1 MNTYFEFFI
10 NGNNQNYVAANGDV
24 SFGAGK
30 IVSQELGEEGKA
42 AYVTVAEAFIP
53 AAAYGPGGD
62 PNRKLSPIAAKV
74 PDFIRVG
81 FAWKTN
87 DDLATDLGGSGGGP
101 DAWWFEE
108 AHFPNNHEEQYYISS
123 NGIHY
128 SNPLL

>member
-1 MNTYFEFFI
+1 MYTNFEFFI

-24 SFGAGK
+24 SFEAGK
-30 IVSQELGEEGKA
+30 IVSQELGGEGK
-42 AYVTVAEAFIP
+42 
-53 AAAYGPGGD
+53 AAYGPGGD
-62 PNRKLSPIAAKV
+62 PDRKLSPLGAKV

-87 DDLATDLGGSGGGP
+87 GDLATGLGGSGGGP

-123 NGIHY
+123 IGIHY